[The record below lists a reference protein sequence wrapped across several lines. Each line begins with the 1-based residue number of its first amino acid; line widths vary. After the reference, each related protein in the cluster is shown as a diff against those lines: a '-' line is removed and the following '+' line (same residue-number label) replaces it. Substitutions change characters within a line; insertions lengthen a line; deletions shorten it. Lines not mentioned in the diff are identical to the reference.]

1 MEENNKFWEQDLDF
15 IKGEYHLKLADIC
28 AKNSF
33 QFERAAI
40 EYRKSVYAFTRGT
53 AYYLNHCTNTVPI
66 SEEMDDDDIFYQPD
80 GYDAYGYNFPTVLLS
95 KSSFVYQCVLDE
107 KLAHVLDRLE
117 ILMLENCA
125 EAMVAYCKCRLH
137 LGRDLDSQICFGF
150 YKKAA
155 EMGNG
160 EAYYELAECYRY
172 ALGVEK
178 DLEKALESYKMAA
191 QLGNGDAAYALGQI
205 YSGHKV
211 WAYDMENEDF
221 KYEQEWFANRVNER
235 IGATWFLK
243 AAKLGNV
250 NGQREIS
257 KCYSSGKGV
266 PKNEELADV
275 WNEVAKMKG
284 KV

>member
-1 MEENNKFWEQDLDF
+1 MEESNKFWERDFNF
-15 IKGEYHLKLADIC
+15 IKGEYHLKIADIC
-28 AKNSF
+28 AENSF
-33 QFERAAI
+33 QYENAAVN
-40 EYRKSVYAFTRGT
+40 YRKSVYAFTSGT
-53 AYYLNHCTNTVPI
+53 EYYLNYYTETVPFSDDI
-66 SEEMDDDDIFYQPD
+66 DDDDVFYQSD
-80 GYDAYGYNFPTVLLS
+80 GYDMESYNLS
-95 KSSFVYQCVLDE
+95 VISITKSSCEYKSVLEE
-107 KLAHVLDRLE
+107 KFAHILDRLE
-117 ILMLENCA
+117 ILMLKNCA
-125 EAMVAYCKCRLH
+125 EAMVAYCKCCSR
-137 LGRDLDSQICFGF
+137 LGRDLDSQICFDF

-178 DLEKALESYKMAA
+178 DLEKALASYKMAA
-191 QLGNGDAAYALGQI
+191 RLGNGDAAYALGQI
-205 YSGHKV
+205 YSGHEV

-221 KYEQEWFANRVNER
+221 KYEQEWFANGVDER

-243 AAKLGNV
+243 AAKLGNL
-250 NGQREIS
+250 NGQSEIS

-266 PKNEELADV
+266 PKSEELADV

>member
-1 MEENNKFWEQDLDF
+1 
-15 IKGEYHLKLADIC
+15 
-28 AKNSF
+28 
-33 QFERAAI
+33 
-40 EYRKSVYAFTRGT
+40 
-53 AYYLNHCTNTVPI
+53 
-66 SEEMDDDDIFYQPD
+66 
-80 GYDAYGYNFPTVLLS
+80 
-95 KSSFVYQCVLDE
+95 
-107 KLAHVLDRLE
+107 
-117 ILMLENCA
+117 MLENCA

-137 LGRDLDSQICFGF
+137 LGCDLDSQICFGF

-172 ALGVEK
+172 GLGVEK

-191 QLGNGDAAYALGQI
+191 RLGNGDAAYALGQI
-205 YSGHKV
+205 YSGHEV
-211 WAYDMENEDF
+211 WAYDMEDEDL
-221 KYEQEWFANRVNER
+221 KYEQEWFADRVDVR

-243 AAKLGNV
+243 AAKLGNL